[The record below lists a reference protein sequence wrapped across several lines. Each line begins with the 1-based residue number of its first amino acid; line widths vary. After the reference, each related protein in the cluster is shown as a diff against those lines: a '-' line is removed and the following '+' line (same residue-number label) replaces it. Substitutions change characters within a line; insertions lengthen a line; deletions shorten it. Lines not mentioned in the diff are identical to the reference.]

1 MTVRE
6 LIYESG
12 IDIQTEYQIR
22 HYNEDKDETEEINES
37 DALDMEIK
45 YMYYDKYGND
55 IIYSNDIII
64 VFEV

>member
-6 LIYESG
+6 LLYNSG

-22 HYNEDKDETEEINES
+22 RYNEDKIETETINES

-45 YMYYDKYGND
+45 YMYYDKNG
-55 IIYSNDIII
+55 NDIII

>member
-6 LIYESG
+6 LVYESG

-22 HYNEDKDETEEINES
+22 RYNEDKIETETINES
-37 DALDMEIK
+37 DALDMEIN
-45 YMYYDKYGND
+45 YMYYDQNGND
-55 IIYSNDIII
+55 IVI